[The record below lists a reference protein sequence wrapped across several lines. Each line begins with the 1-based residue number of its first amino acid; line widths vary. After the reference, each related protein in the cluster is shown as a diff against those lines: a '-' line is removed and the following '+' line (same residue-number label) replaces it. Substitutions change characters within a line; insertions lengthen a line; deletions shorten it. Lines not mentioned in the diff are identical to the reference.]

1 MFPSS
6 LPHVIYCRC
15 WRRWRKKRGSVIL
28 LGTGGAMKGAV
39 VSLLDGSLLKRGY
52 VVAAEGDNTV
62 DGGRWRSV
70 ALPAF
75 TAVNHESMLVVMGF
89 VGSCV
94 WGFVMLIWLLKSQVC
109 CSPVE
114 APLKMIWCDLSV
126 AWVVAFCR
134 RICRRGS
141 RVWPALMHAAIG
153 VFQICWVFDDEQWQF
168 WFRRLFDVEK
178 MNSVSLFFFFRSNRI
193 KSLAW
198 TLWIV

>member
-28 LGTGGAMKGAV
+28 LGTGGAMKGVV
-39 VSLLDGSLLKRGY
+39 VSLLDGSLLMRGY

-62 DGGRWRSV
+62 DGGRWRFV

-75 TAVNHESMLVVMGF
+75 TAVNHESMLAVMGF

-94 WGFVMLIWLLKSQVC
+94 WGFVMLIWLLKSQVYC
-109 CSPVE
+109 GPVE
-114 APLKMIWCDLSV
+114 ALLKTIWCDLSV
-126 AWVVAFCR
+126 AWGVAFCR

-141 RVWPALMHAAIG
+141 WCDLRWCTLQSAFSRFAEFLM
-153 VFQICWVFDDEQWQF
+153 
-168 WFRRLFDVEK
+168 
-178 MNSVSLFFFFRSNRI
+178 MNSDNFDFGDCLLWRRWTVFPSSFFYRSNRS

-198 TLWIV
+198 TLWII